1 MEAQKWD
8 DKVRG
13 KGGGWGCARPFLDFF
28 LSMTITDFTIG

>member
-8 DKVRG
+8 EKVRG
-13 KGGGWGCARPFLDFF
+13 KGGWGCARPFLDFF